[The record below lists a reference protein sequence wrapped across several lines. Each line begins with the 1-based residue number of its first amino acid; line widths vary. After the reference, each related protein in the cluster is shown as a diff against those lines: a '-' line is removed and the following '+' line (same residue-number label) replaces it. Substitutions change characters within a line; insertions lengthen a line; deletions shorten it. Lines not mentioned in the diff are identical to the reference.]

1 MNELCFKYIFIG
13 YNFYQV
19 LYKKKKKKIKVIK
32 KYLKSQNWTNKLR
45 RREYFRSQRTSSL
58 AHTDIPMGET
68 RGKDVS
74 HCV

>member
-1 MNELCFKYIFIG
+1 MNCVLNIFSLGIIFIK
-13 YNFYQV
+13 YYI
-19 LYKKKKKKIKVIK
+19 KKKKKKIKVIK